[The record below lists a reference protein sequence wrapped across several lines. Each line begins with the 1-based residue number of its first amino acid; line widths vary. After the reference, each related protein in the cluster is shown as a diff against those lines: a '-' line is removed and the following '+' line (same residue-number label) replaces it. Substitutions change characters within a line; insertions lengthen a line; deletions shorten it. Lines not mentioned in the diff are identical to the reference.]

1 MADMQKV
8 WVCSIVGDDK
18 LEDYVLVGAQGNVA
32 DVRLAVKAHM
42 SNTLRHCD
50 AVDLEVFQK
59 QDGKEIALN
68 IRDAIPKDTKENPL
82 IIKVKEGTQQRGSAG
97 TL

>member
-1 MADMQKV
+1 MAAMRKV
-8 WVCSIVGDDK
+8 FVCAKIGNAE
-18 LEDYVLVGAQGNVA
+18 LEDHVQVPEEGDIGDA
-32 DVRLAVKAHM
+32 RLAVKAHM